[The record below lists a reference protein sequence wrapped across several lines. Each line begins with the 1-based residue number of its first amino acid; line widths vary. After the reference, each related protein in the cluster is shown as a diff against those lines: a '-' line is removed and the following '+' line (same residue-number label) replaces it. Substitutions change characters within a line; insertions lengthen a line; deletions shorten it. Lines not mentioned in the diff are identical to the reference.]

1 MGENVSPEKDVR
13 RASDQKPLS
22 SAGIAFIAILAGIT
36 ITVTMCVNLIPAL
49 AFAKLEKWSSVAVF
63 IGSVCIILGI
73 VMLYRLLI
81 VMKLPTN
88 MCADKVLHTG
98 VYAYVRHPLYSA
110 VLLISSGMLFAT
122 RNYLAFLLPMLYWLF
137 MTLILRE
144 TEEKEYRERFG
155 SAYEKYCKRVNR
167 CLPWFPDT
175 SDELKSEYH
184 KSVRKAVVGIMVSV
198 LLVILFSR
206 AITSVSARMTYGTA
220 LEMKKSMLK
229 ENVDNMIAYL
239 DACVDDLTLEHG
251 ITEEEIEERI
261 TEIAHRKIYSET
273 HVDGTYMW
281 VTKILNYDGGDDYA
295 IRLIHPNLS
304 TTEGSLL
311 TTNLVNEMGMKA
323 YEEELE
329 GVKKNGAVYLN
340 YAFKKLETDEITE
353 KVTYSRLYDRFDW
366 IVCMGVNIDDLYH
379 YRKQAQANFGIYQN
393 IILIATAV
401 TWIGFFLIMSYG
413 YRKSKIG
420 VYEKRNRELSDKL
433 NKDALTG
440 AGSRLYGEKA
450 LSDAFDAYQS
460 GSEYMLLLI
469 MDVDF
474 FKQFNDNYGHDVG
487 DQVLKSFVAAV
498 KGAIRKDD
506 SVIRWGGDEF
516 IVVLNN
522 VAPKFQPEVAD
533 KILNAVRG
541 IQIPELE
548 GRRKITASMGFA
560 YFDPS
565 DEDAKSALARA
576 DEALYRAK
584 EAGRNNWKI

>member
-1 MGENVSPEKDVR
+1 MGDGINPGTDKVNGKKQSV
-13 RASDQKPLS
+13 LS
-22 SAGIAFIAILAGIT
+22 TAGIAYICITTAVTAAVTFCLIFIEK
-36 ITVTMCVNLIPAL
+36 L
-49 AFAKLEKWSSVAVF
+49 AFARLEYGTTAAYFVGGVCVALGLAMMYRVVF
-63 IGSVCIILGI
+63 IL
-73 VMLYRLLI
+73 
-81 VMKLPTN
+81 KQPTN
-88 MCADKVLHTG
+88 MCSDKLLHTG
-98 VYAYVRHPLYSA
+98 IYAWVRHPLYSA
-110 VLLISSGMLFAT
+110 VLIIASGVLFLTA
-122 RNYLAFLLPMLYWLF
+122 NYLALLIPMLLWLF
-137 MTLILRE
+137 MSLLMRE
-144 TEEKEYRERFG
+144 SEERVYREKFG
-155 SAYEKYCKRVNR
+155 IAYEKYCKRVNR

-184 KSVRKAVVGIMVSV
+184 KSVRKTLAGIIVSV
-198 LLVILFSR
+198 LLVIIFSK
-206 AITSVSARMTYGTA
+206 AITSVSARMTYSTV

-229 ENVDNMIAYL
+229 ENVDNMISYL
-239 DACVDDLTLEHG
+239 DACVDDLTLEPG
-251 ITEEEIEERI
+251 ITDEEIEERI

-281 VTKILNYDGGDDYA
+281 VQKVLDYNGGDDYA

-304 TTEGSLL
+304 DTEGTYLS
-311 TTNLVNEMGMKA
+311 TNVVNEMGMKA

-329 GVKKNGAVYLN
+329 GVKKEGAVYLN
-340 YAFKKLETDEITE
+340 YAFKKLESDDVTE

-366 IVCMGVNIDDLYH
+366 IVCMGVNIEDLYH
-379 YRKQAQANFGIYQN
+379 YRRQAQASFGIYQT
-393 IILIATAV
+393 IILVATAI
-401 TWIGFFLIMSYG
+401 TWIGFFFIMSYS

-440 AGSRLYGEKA
+440 AGSRLFGEKA
-450 LSDAFDAYQS
+450 LSDAFEEYQS
-460 GSEYMLLLI
+460 GSEHNLLLI

-487 DQVLKSFVAAV
+487 DEVLKKFVAAV

-522 VAPKFQPEVAD
+522 VAPRFQPEVAE
-533 KILNAVRG
+533 KIINAVRS
-541 IQIPELE
+541 IEIPELKGE
-548 GRRKITASMGFA
+548 RRITASMGFA

-565 DEDAKSALARA
+565 DDNANSALARA

-584 EAGRNNWKI
+584 EAGRNTWKI

>member
-1 MGENVSPEKDVR
+1 MGEGISPGSGDGSNRKQKAVSD
-13 RASDQKPLS
+13 
-22 SAGIAFIAILAGIT
+22 AGIVYICVTAAVTIAAIL
-36 ITVTMCVNLIPAL
+36 CVDLIEQL
-49 AFAKLEKWSSVAVF
+49 SFAKLDRGITVAYF
-63 IGSVCIILGI
+63 IGALSMIFGVI
-73 VMLYRLLI
+73 MLYRLLV
-81 VMKLPTN
+81 VMKQPSN

-98 VYAYVRHPLYSA
+98 VYAWVRHPLYSA
-110 VLLISSGMLFAT
+110 VLLISSGMLILT
-122 RNYLAFLLPMLYWLF
+122 GNYLAFLLPMLYWLY
-137 MTLILRE
+137 MTLLMRE
-144 TEEKEYRERFG
+144 TDERVYRERFG
-155 SAYEKYCKRVNR
+155 IAYEKYCRRVNR

-184 KSVRKAVVGIMVSV
+184 KSVRKAVVGVMVSV
-198 LLVILFSR
+198 LLVILFSQ

-229 ENVDNMIAYL
+229 ENVDNMISYL
-239 DACVDDLTLEHG
+239 DACVDDLTLEPG
-251 ITEEEIEERI
+251 MTQEVLEEKIV
-261 TEIAHRKIYSET
+261 EIAHRKIYSET

-281 VTKILNYDGGDDYA
+281 VQKVLDFNGGDDYA

-304 TTEGSLL
+304 GTEGSYLS
-311 TTNLVNEMGMKA
+311 TNTVNEMGMKA

-329 GVKKNGAVYLN
+329 GVKANGAVYLN
-340 YAFKKLETDEITE
+340 YAFKKLDSDEVTE
-353 KVTYSRLYDRFDW
+353 KVTYSRLYDRFGW

-379 YRKQAQANFGIYQN
+379 YRRQAQASFGVYQT
-393 IILIATAV
+393 IILVATAI
-401 TWIGFFLIMSYG
+401 TWVGFFLIMSYS

-420 VYEKRNRELSDKL
+420 VYEKKNRELSDKL

-440 AGSRLYGEKA
+440 AGSRLFGEKA
-450 LSDAFDAYQS
+450 LSDAFNDYQS

-487 DQVLKSFVAAV
+487 DMVLKEFVTAV
-498 KGAIRKDD
+498 KSAIRKDD

-522 VAPKFQPEVAD
+522 VAPKYQPEVAD

>member
-1 MGENVSPEKDVR
+1 MGENVNPNKDAGPEKIQ
-13 RASDQKPLS
+13 RAVSD
-22 SAGIAFIAILAGIT
+22 AGIVYICIVATLTIA
-36 ITVTMCVNLIPAL
+36 TVLCVDLIEQL
-49 AFAKLEKWSSVAVF
+49 AFAKLEYGITAAYFVGAVSLVF
-63 IGSVCIILGI
+63 GVI
-73 VMLYRLLI
+73 MLYRLLV
-81 VMKLPTN
+81 VMKMPTN
-88 MCADKVLHTG
+88 MCSDKLIHTG
-98 VYAYVRHPLYSA
+98 VYAWVRHPLYSA
-110 VLLISSGMLFAT
+110 VLLIASGMLILTA
-122 RNYLAFLLPMLYWLF
+122 NYLALLLPMLFWLY
-137 MTLILRE
+137 MTLIMRE
-144 TEEKEYRERFG
+144 TEEKVYRERFG
-155 SAYEKYCKRVNR
+155 HAYEKYCKRVNR

-198 LLVILFSR
+198 LLVIIFSR

-229 ENVDNMIAYL
+229 ENVDNMISYL
-239 DACVDDLTLEHG
+239 DACIDDFTLEPG
-251 ITEEEIEERI
+251 ITDEEIEERI

-281 VTKILNYDGGDDYA
+281 VQKVLDYNGGDNYA

-304 TTEGSLL
+304 DTEGSYLS
-311 TTNLVNEMGMKA
+311 TNVVNEMGMKA

-329 GVKKNGAVYLN
+329 GVKANGAVYLN
-340 YAFKKLETDEITE
+340 YAFKKLDSDEVTE
-353 KVTYSRLYDRFDW
+353 KVTYSRLYERMDW

-379 YRKQAQANFGIYQN
+379 YRRQAQASFGIYQT
-393 IILIATAV
+393 IILVATGI
-401 TWIGFFLIMSYG
+401 TWVGFFLIMSYS

-420 VYEKRNRELSDKL
+420 VYEKKNRELSDRL

-440 AGSRLYGEKA
+440 AGSRLFGEKA
-450 LSDAFDAYQS
+450 LSDAYEDYQG
-460 GSEYMLLLI
+460 GSEHTLLLI
-469 MDVDF
+469 MDIDF
-474 FKQFNDNYGHDVG
+474 FKQFNDNYGHEIG
-487 DQVLKSFVAAV
+487 DEVLKKFVEAV

-506 SVIRWGGDEF
+506 YVIRWGGDEF
-516 IVVLNN
+516 IVILNN

-533 KILNAVRG
+533 KIINAVRG

-548 GRRKITASMGFA
+548 GRAKVTSSMGFA